1 MKTSF
6 PLRTAAVLTLAL
18 LTAASA
24 QAQSTGSRKAAKPA
38 ELPPLTESQI
48 ATAQNVLTG
57 EIDCDGGKKLSLAAI
72 EGKPGYFAMK
82 LGKQA
87 WTLAPQETTT
97 GAVRLED
104 KKAGMVWIQ
113 IPAKSMLMNAKKGQR
128 EADNCTAA
136 AQRTTS

>member
-1 MKTSF
+1 MKTSSLLH
-6 PLRTAAVLTLAL
+6 PAAL
-18 LTAASA
+18 LTIALLACTGGA
-24 QAQSTGSRKAAKPA
+24 QAQASRKTAKPA

-57 EIDCDGGKKLSLAAI
+57 EIDCEGGKKLSLNAI
-72 EGKPGYFAMK
+72 DGKPGYFAMK
-82 LGKQA
+82 LGKQS
-87 WTLAPQETTT
+87 WTLAPQDTTT

-128 EADNCTAA
+128 EVDNCTAA